1 MANTYSKVY
10 CQTVFAVKY
19 RKAMIHDELKQK
31 LFPVIGNLINE
42 AGAQTIVVNG
52 VEDHV
57 HCLFRIFPK
66 NSISEIMKI
75 AKGKSSKW
83 VNESGLLAHRFEWQS
98 GFGAF
103 SYSESDLHK
112 VVKYIQNQEIH
123 HRKVN
128 LRQEYLKLLID
139 YKVDFSPEYL
149 FQDLVWSLPWIN
161 PWGKD
166 EASAMW
172 TLPWLKPWGI
182 YESSARRTGK
192 WVDWP

>member
-66 NSISEIMKI
+66 NSISEIMKV

-83 VNESGLLAHRFEWQS
+83 VNESGLVAHRFEWQS

-128 LRQEYLKLLID
+128 FREEYLKLLID
-139 YKVDFSPEYL
+139 FKVDFSPEYL
-149 FQDLVWSLPWIN
+149 FEDLV
-161 PWGKD
+161 
-166 EASAMW
+166 
-172 TLPWLKPWGI
+172 
-182 YESSARRTGK
+182 
-192 WVDWP
+192 

>member
-19 RKAMIHDELKQK
+19 REAMIHDELKQK

-66 NSISEIMKI
+66 NSISEIMKV

-83 VNESGLLAHRFEWQS
+83 VNESCSLAHRFEWQS

-103 SYSESDLHK
+103 SYSESDLYK
-112 VVKYIQNQEIH
+112 VIKYIENQEIH

-128 LRQEYLKLLID
+128 FREEYLKLLMD
-139 YKVDFSPEYL
+139 YKVDFSSEYL
-149 FQDLVWSLPWIN
+149 FQDLV
-161 PWGKD
+161 
-166 EASAMW
+166 
-172 TLPWLKPWGI
+172 
-182 YESSARRTGK
+182 
-192 WVDWP
+192 